1 MENGNCGTSQGR
13 PSQDNG
19 QLLQQATTNNHP
31 TQVSSSSDSDIGKS
45 IWLVPIYVFIYST
58 FAVWLLVDGWL
69 TGFSSILKLW
79 GISDGT
85 EIPAQ
90 VPFLF
95 FTIVGALFGCGI
107 LGITSFHRH
116 YAISC
121 SFEKKHIWGFYLAP
135 LLATL
140 VGCLVFAIVQSGL
153 LVLTGDIADENDP
166 VRATLGYVAIGGV
179 AGYNWDVFI
188 KKLENLSRDILNSGD
203 TQQTS

>member
-1 MENGNCGTSQGR
+1 MGNENDGTSQER
-13 PSQDNG
+13 PTQDNG
-19 QLLQQATTNNHP
+19 QPQQQATTNTLS
-31 TQVSSSSDSDIGKS
+31 TQTSSSSDIGKA

-79 GISDGT
+79 GVGVSGGI

-95 FTIVGALFGCGI
+95 FTIVGSLFGCGI

-188 KKLENLSRDILNSGD
+188 KKLENLSRDILNPGD

>member
-1 MENGNCGTSQGR
+1 MTNENRETLQQS
-13 PSQDNG
+13 PTLDNG
-19 QLLQQATTNNHP
+19 QLSQQTSSHP
-31 TQVSSSSDSDIGKS
+31 LPNQTSSSSDIGKS

-58 FAVWLLVDGWL
+58 FAIWFLVDGWL

-79 GISDGT
+79 HISDDT

-95 FTIVGALFGCGI
+95 FTIVGSLFGCGI

-121 SFEKKHIWGFYLAP
+121 TFEKKHIWGFYLAP
-135 LLATL
+135 LLSTL

-188 KKLENLSRDILNSGD
+188 KKLENLSRDILNSGE
-203 TQQTS
+203 

>member
-1 MENGNCGTSQGR
+1 MENENGGTSQEG
-13 PSQDNG
+13 PTLDNG
-19 QLLQQATTNNHP
+19 QPQQQATTNPLP
-31 TQVSSSSDSDIGKS
+31 TQTSNSTDIGKS

-58 FAVWLLVDGWL
+58 FAIWLLVDGWL

-79 GISDGT
+79 CVSDGT

-95 FTIVGALFGCGI
+95 FTIVGSLFGCGI

-121 SFEKKHIWGFYLAP
+121 TFKKKHIWGFYLAP

-153 LVLTGDIADENDP
+153 LVLTGDIANENDP

-188 KKLENLSRDILNSGD
+188 KKLENLSRDILNPGD
-203 TQQTS
+203 TKQTP

>member
-1 MENGNCGTSQGR
+1 MENGNTETSQHNPPQDIGQ
-13 PSQDNG
+13 PS
-19 QLLQQATTNNHP
+19 QQATTNDLAS
-31 TQVSSSSDSDIGKS
+31 QASSSSDIGKS

-79 GISDGT
+79 GVNGGT
-85 EIPAQ
+85 EVPAQ

-95 FTIVGALFGCGI
+95 FTIVGSLFGCGI

-188 KKLENLSRDILNSGD
+188 KKLENLSRDILNPGD